1 MAHKQPGY
9 RFENDWEPEM
19 SISDAKYVAMGIALP
34 IYEEIRVN
42 NTVLNLDSV
51 KHYLEKARKISVMDC
66 PCRTKRKHCD
76 APLDTCLMLD
86 DMAEFSETE
95 KFRGSHAK
103 SHVHNLTVEE
113 ALKVVEKAHTAGLV
127 PMAYM
132 RTDTPKPEGVN
143 FICNCCSCC
152 CSIFGLTL
160 RFGMAPH
167 ILKSVATTLTD
178 ESKCTSCGVCV
189 DRCHFGARKIVN
201 GKMGYNKDLCF
212 GCGLCVDTCPTES
225 IKLIQ
230 LT

>member
-19 SISDAKYVAMGIALP
+19 SISDAKYVSMGIALP
-34 IYEEIRVN
+34 IYEEVKLN

-51 KHYLEKARKISVMDC
+51 KHYLEKARKIAVMDC

-76 APLDTCLMLD
+76 APLDVCLMLD
-86 DMAEFSETE
+86 DMAEMSETRPFME
-95 KFRGSHAK
+95 SHAK
-103 SHVHNLTVEE
+103 SHVHNLSKEE
-113 ALKVVEKAHTAGLV
+113 ALKVVEKAHATGLV

-167 ILKSVATTLTD
+167 ILKSIATTLTD
-178 ESKCTSCGVCV
+178 ESKCNSCGVCA
-189 DRCHFGARKIVN
+189 DRCHFGARKMVD
-201 GKMGYNKDLCF
+201 GKMTFNKDLCF
-212 GCGLCVDTCPTES
+212 GCGLCVSTCPTDS